1 MISADELECP
11 ECGGPLKLHSD
22 GPVDQEWD
30 CISQADVLLH
40 HLEAA
45 LQVQASAEARLKEA
59 TELNKQY
66 ARGLV
71 IISRDGAKHQPNC
84 HWHANGKRD
93 AMDCNCHVSIARDF
107 LKLPLPPASGK
118 EKGDE

>member
-1 MISADELECP
+1 MISADELKCHD
-11 ECGGPLKLHSD
+11 CGGPLRNH
-22 GPVDQEWD
+22 PQEGQRS
-30 CISQADVLLH
+30 ILIR